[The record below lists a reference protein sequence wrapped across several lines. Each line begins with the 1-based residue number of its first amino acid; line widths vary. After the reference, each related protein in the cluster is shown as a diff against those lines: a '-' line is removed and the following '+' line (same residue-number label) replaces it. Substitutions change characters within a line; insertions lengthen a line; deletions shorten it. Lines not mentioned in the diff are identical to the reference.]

1 MRLPGRLETKAES
14 ALAVDK
20 GIGQILKNELGVA
33 YLRCKMTLD
42 FSVLLVSGERD
53 FYLQVISSNRGF

>member
-33 YLRCKMTLD
+33 DLRCKMTLD
-42 FSVLLVSGERD
+42 FSALLVEAEREI
-53 FYLQVISSNRGF
+53 FICK